1 MKESGTL
8 TKKNQ
13 VERKVGKLGTVGLRG
28 VDEEVGKG
36 KRKER
41 KQKGKLQ
48 IEGDRLQLVAE
59 S

>member
-41 KQKGKLQ
+41 KQEGKHT
-48 IEGDRLQLVAE
+48 D
-59 S
+59 

>member
-36 KRKER
+36 
-41 KQKGKLQ
+41 
-48 IEGDRLQLVAE
+48 
-59 S
+59 